1 MRVLNW
7 ALAPALLAFMLI
19 IAASLPMF
27 AQTNDKDKSTASND
41 DTARIAS
48 QLIRQIR
55 EGLEGRS
62 PKKMLAAFDLAKME
76 NGSNFKQQI
85 AGLFA
90 RTEAIRVHLN
100 LVEAASSEEQHATI
114 LVDAE
119 MEAEP
124 RDNSLLA
131 RKRARLT
138 LTAERTASGWKFTS
152 VEPRTFFSLE
162 P

>member
-1 MRVLNW
+1 MRRALNR
-7 ALAPALLAFMLI
+7 ALAPALLVLALI
-19 IAASLPMF
+19 FTASLPVF
-27 AQTNDKDKSTASND
+27 AQNKDKNTTSSGDIT
-41 DTARIAS
+41 RGAS
-48 QLIRQIR
+48 QLLNQIR

-62 PKKMLAAFDLAKME
+62 PRKMLAAFDLAKME
-76 NGSNFKQQI
+76 NGPNFKQQI
-85 AGLFA
+85 AGLFN

-100 LVEAASSEEQHATI
+100 LVEATGEEQQATI

-124 RDNSLLA
+124 RNNSMPA

-138 LTAERTASGWKFTS
+138 LTAEKTAGGWKFTS